1 MIRIR
6 PSPSRALLLAV
17 ALHVACDAPVRDASP
32 ATRAP
37 AQPAAA
43 TVGLDSAL
51 LARARAALDTLPAA
65 HSLLV
70 ARHGASEAEWYF
82 NGRDADDRA
91 NLKSASKSIL
101 SALIGIAIAEGALE
115 GVEQPIAPFFAD
127 EMPADAD
134 PRLAEITIG
143 DLLSMRAGLESTS
156 FANYG
161 AWVTSRNWVRHAL
174 SRPFVDEPGG
184 RMLYSTGSTHLLS
197 ALLTRATGVDTWR
210 YARER
215 LAEPLGIELRPW
227 LRDPQGVYFGGNE
240 MMLRP
245 SELLRI
251 GELYRAGGVWQGE
264 RLIPQEWIDA
274 SWTPRTRSPWHGHGY
289 GYGWWSR
296 RLVGHDARFAWGYG
310 GQYLFI
316 VPDLELTIVATSDP
330 SGTAGGRGYRRRLIG
345 AVEDV
350 VRAAEAGQGRS
361 PGR

>member
-1 MIRIR
+1 MSCRFCIPIVI
-6 PSPSRALLLAV
+6 AAALAV
-17 ALHVACDAPVRDASP
+17 GGWKFFSP
-32 ATRAP
+32 CCATNAAF
-37 AQPAAA
+37 AQTSGSKDGFP
-43 TVGLDSAL
+43 
-51 LARARAALDTLPAA
+51 
-65 HSLLV
+65 
-70 ARHGASEAEWYF
+70 AEWYF

-115 GVEQPIAPFFAD
+115 GVEQPIAPFFD
-127 EMPADAD
+127 GELPADPD
-134 PRLAEITIG
+134 PRLARITIG

-197 ALLTRATGVDTWR
+197 ALLTRATGMDTWR

-264 RLIPQEWIDA
+264 RLIPEAWIDA
-274 SWTPRTRSPWHGHGY
+274 SWTPRTRSPWNGHGY

-296 RLVGHDARFAWGYG
+296 RLAGHDAHFAWGYG

-316 VPDLELTIVATSDP
+316 VPDLELTIVTTSDP
-330 SGTAGGRGYRRRLIG
+330 NAGEGRRGYRGALIR

-350 VRAAEAGQGRS
+350 VRAAIEGRAE
-361 PGR
+361 